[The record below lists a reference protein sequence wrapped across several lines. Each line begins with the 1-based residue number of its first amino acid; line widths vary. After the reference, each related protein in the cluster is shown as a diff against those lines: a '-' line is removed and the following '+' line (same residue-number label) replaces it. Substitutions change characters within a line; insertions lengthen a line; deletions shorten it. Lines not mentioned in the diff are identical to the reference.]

1 MGATRLVTPRGSVKR
16 FKHGRFAAL
25 LLPALG
31 LVACHNSDSEIRL
44 FVAASLADVA
54 AAWQTDY
61 ESTGSLQYHSG
72 ASMML
77 ANQILAG
84 AEADLFL
91 AAGAV
96 ALQKLEPAG
105 VIARIDSAYLR
116 NRVVIITAPGV
127 APPTDLAELMS
138 PRFAR
143 IAIADPDLAPAGVY
157 ARAGLK
163 QAGLWE
169 ELQGRFVTTGDV
181 RSALAAVAMG
191 AADAGFVY
199 ATDARLE
206 PELTV
211 TEPDPDSPFPSVA
224 YPLVMLAP
232 ETPAKVAFWRYLHS
246 PEARAV
252 AERFGFRS

>member
-1 MGATRLVTPRGSVKR
+1 MGAARLVAPRGAVKR
-16 FKHGRFAAL
+16 FKRGRFAAA

-31 LVACHNSDSEIRL
+31 LVACQNSDSETRL

-54 AAWQTDY
+54 AAWQADY
-61 ESTGSLQYHSG
+61 KATGSIQYHSG

-91 AAGAV
+91 AAGTV
-96 ALQKLEPAG
+96 ALEKLTPAD

-116 NRVVIITAPGV
+116 NRVVIVTAPGV
-127 APPTDLAELMS
+127 APPGDLAELKA

-143 IAIADPDLAPAGVY
+143 IAIADPDLAPVGVY

-163 QAGLWE
+163 QAHLWE
-169 ELQGRFVTTGDV
+169 ELVGRFVTTGDV

-211 TEPDPDSPFPSVA
+211 TELDSTFPTAA

-232 ETPAKVAFWRYLHS
+232 ETPAKVALWRYLHT

-252 AERFGFRS
+252 AECFGFWP